1 MLASRSNFTDDSS
14 MYGMGMLAIGG
25 VIGDW
30 PEELENPKALT
41 CCCDTPRK
49 TRNVLGRRNI
59 VVSTWMMMLKD
70 WLGPI
75 GSGGGALRSS
85 TASYR

>member
-1 MLASRSNFTDDSS
+1 
-14 MYGMGMLAIGG
+14 MLAIGG
-25 VIGDW
+25 AIGDW

-59 VVSTWMMMLKD
+59 VAGTWMMMLKD
-70 WLGPI
+70 WG
-75 GSGGGALRSS
+75 RSEVVGELYVARRRLIDNNS
-85 TASYR
+85 TPAGI